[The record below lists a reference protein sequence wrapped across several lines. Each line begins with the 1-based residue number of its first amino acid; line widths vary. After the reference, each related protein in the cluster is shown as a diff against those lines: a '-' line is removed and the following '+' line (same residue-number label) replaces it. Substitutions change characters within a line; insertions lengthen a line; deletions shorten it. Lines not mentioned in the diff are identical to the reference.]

1 MFTDI
6 AVSMITVEYLRS
18 LAELNLCESCFQ
30 KYKALIEPSIR
41 GYLSQPLRDWREAE
55 SQITQ
60 IAMKTKGVF
69 KSDMWVLSFD
79 KGEEEKV
86 AEYVDVK
93 AFRKIERMSFK
104 DKIEYLHKNGVL
116 QHFSYRL
123 LDRARESRN
132 KIHSEPILTELSERD
147 YALFSMANW
156 ITSQILTAI
165 RVNWGEEI
173 VANIKSNVE
182 KVAEQWLSRVKTE
195 KS

>member
-1 MFTDI
+1 
-6 AVSMITVEYLRS
+6 
-18 LAELNLCESCFQ
+18 
-30 KYKALIEPSIR
+30 
-41 GYLSQPLRDWREAE
+41 
-55 SQITQ
+55 
-60 IAMKTKGVF
+60 MKTKGVF